1 VCYRIQSGCNW
12 FLLINT
18 INNKEH
24 QMPVKH
30 SISVSVN
37 TDYRIRKAVHQV
49 PNHTFSPHHYQDVG
63 ISQEHHKWITP
74 IGHARSFRPFMMF
87 YWPYRY
93 WLVVSD
99 QVDLHSLIQP
109 CCFNIQDTD
118 RTHVPVVP
126 GHHVIGYRRQ
136 QDRNR
141 DAKRNWSQIIGWAG
155 GHFVY

>member
-1 VCYRIQSGCNW
+1 
-12 FLLINT
+12 
-18 INNKEH
+18 
-24 QMPVKH
+24 MPVKH
-30 SISVSVN
+30 SIPVSVN
-37 TDYRIRKAVHQV
+37 TDHRIRKAVHQV

-93 WLVVSD
+93 WLVVSA

-126 GHHVIGYRRQ
+126 DNKIATEMPNAIGTR
-136 QDRNR
+136 
-141 DAKRNWSQIIGWAG
+141 S
-155 GHFVY
+155 